1 MTAITD
7 QQVLEAQ
14 LKTEHWRAV
23 LAKHQR
29 PSQLH
34 TRLHVVGFRDYKAC
48 EGFVASERDMNGWH
62 YTIEELVLRSDAE
75 AAIARARIEGGGE
88 GVPAGLSKDEI
99 DKLADRHLRYQIETS
114 AVSGIYDFASALLA
128 TQRESFLKAAKWDA
142 LVAEGR
148 ELAIPG
154 TPITTA
160 WQALIIDIED
170 RLKDQK

>member
-7 QQVLEAQ
+7 QQVLEA
-14 LKTEHWRAV
+14 LE
-23 LAKHQR
+23 
-29 PSQLH
+29 
-34 TRLHVVGFRDYKAC
+34 AC
-48 EGFVASERDMNGWH
+48 KQCL
-62 YTIEELVLRSDAE
+62 TKEEPLSNAE
-75 AAIARARIEGGGE
+75 WNRVHAAIAALRARIEGGGE

-148 ELAIPG
+148 ELAVPG